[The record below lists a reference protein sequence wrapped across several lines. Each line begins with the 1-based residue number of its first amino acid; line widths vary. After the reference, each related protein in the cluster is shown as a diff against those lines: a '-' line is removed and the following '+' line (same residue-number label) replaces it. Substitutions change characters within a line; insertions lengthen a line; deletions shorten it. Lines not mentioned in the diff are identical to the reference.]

1 MLMVRHLYTMVN
13 NFNLFFWG
21 GGENINWTESKKK
34 KGHKDHKAVF
44 IE

>member
-13 NFNLFFWG
+13 NFNLFFG
-21 GGENINWTESKKK
+21 GKKYQLKSKQEK